1 MTISIR
7 NLTLS
12 MIIGIF
18 EHERKVKQ
26 TVHFDIEIEL
36 DEQAGL
42 TDYIDNTLDYNQLI
56 EELSAFKKSEYQ
68 LLETLIHDMGAFIL
82 AKPHVR
88 QVHISADKG
97 KLYENVDKVVVSG
110 VWSNA
115 ECGMRS

>member
-7 NLTLS
+7 NMTLP

-18 EHERKVKQ
+18 EYERKVKQ

-36 DEQAGL
+36 DERAGL
-42 TDYIDNTLDYNQLI
+42 TDNIDNTLDYNQLI

-82 AKPHVR
+82 DKPHVR

-110 VWSNA
+110 VWSK
-115 ECGMRS
+115 

>member
-18 EHERKVKQ
+18 EHERHTPQ
-26 TVHFDIEIEL
+26 NVHFDIDITL
-36 DEQAGL
+36 DDKAGV
-42 TDYIDNTLDYNQLI
+42 TDSIDGTLDYNRLI
-56 EELSAFKKSEYQ
+56 GDLTAFEQSRFE
-68 LLETLIHDMGAFIL
+68 LLESLISNMAAFIL
-82 AKPHVR
+82 KRPYVETVR
-88 QVHISADKG
+88 ISADKG

-110 VWSNA
+110 VWSNT

>member
-7 NLTLS
+7 NMTLP

-18 EHERKVKQ
+18 EYERKVKQ

-42 TDYIDNTLDYNQLI
+42 TDNIDNTLDYNQLI

-68 LLETLIHDMGAFIL
+68 LLEMLIHDMGAFIL

-110 VWSNA
+110 VWRNES
-115 ECGMRS
+115 